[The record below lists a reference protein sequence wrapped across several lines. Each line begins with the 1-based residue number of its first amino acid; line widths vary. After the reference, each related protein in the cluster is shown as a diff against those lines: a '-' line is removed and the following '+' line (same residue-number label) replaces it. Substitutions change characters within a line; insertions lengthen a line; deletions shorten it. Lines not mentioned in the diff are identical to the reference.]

1 MIVMRHKRVAFLM
14 FFAVVAPVLS
24 AAGCFAPSDGLDTLL
39 DEYSPDG
46 RFRVVLTKRV
56 ILPPNEILDP
66 SVHVEVR
73 VTRAGDDVV
82 LSEQSFDLFED
93 SDVGE
98 PKAIWGAQ
106 HVLVT
111 GMDRPDV
118 VLPLTGT

>member
-1 MIVMRHKRVAFLM
+1 MMVMRHKRVALLI
-14 FFAVVAPVLS
+14 FFAVVTFVLV
-24 AAGCFAPSDGLDTLL
+24 AGGCFAPSDGPDTLL

-66 SVHVEVR
+66 SVHVDVR
-73 VTRAGDDVV
+73 VTRAKDDVV
-82 LSEQSFDLFED
+82 LSGQSFDLFED
-93 SDVGE
+93 SDVGV

-106 HVLVT
+106 RVLVT